1 MKLTVDTR
9 EYVSHLKQLLEDGNE
24 VVVPI
29 AGRSME
35 PFLRDQRDRVLLK
48 SPADCPGVGDIVFY
62 QRGSGQ
68 YVLHRIYKKTSDGW
82 YMLGDHLTEPEGPIG
97 TAAIFAVAV
106 EVERNGRWISADSI
120 LWRFAGTLWH
130 LLYPVR
136 ASVRSLKRML
146 RRW

>member
-48 SPADCPGVGDIVFY
+48 RPADCPGIGDIVFY
-62 QRGSGQ
+62 QRESGQ
-68 YVLHRIYKKTSDGW
+68 YVLHRIYKKTADGW
-82 YMLGDHLTEPEGPIG
+82 YMMGDHLTEPEGPVM
-97 TAAIFAVAV
+97 TDAIFAVAA
-106 EVERNGRWISADSI
+106 EVERNGRWIMTDAFS
-120 LWRFAGTLWH
+120 WRIAGTLWR
-130 LLYPVR
+130 LLYPFR
-136 ASVRSLKRML
+136 ASVRTLKRMI